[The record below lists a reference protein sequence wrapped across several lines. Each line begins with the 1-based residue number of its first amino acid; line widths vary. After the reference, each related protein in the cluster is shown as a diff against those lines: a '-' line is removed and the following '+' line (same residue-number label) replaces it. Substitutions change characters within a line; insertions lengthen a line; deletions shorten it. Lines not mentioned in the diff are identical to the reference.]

1 MQKNVAEL
9 LKLIS
14 GYGYHGRLGKLFKTN
29 NSYYVL
35 DTGTGKVAS
44 VDKCTR
50 DVLSC
55 ILECENPEISL
66 QTLPDIAEYH
76 KAVEEVKEAILKEH
90 ILSAPTLETLPG
102 DAVLYLDQI
111 IKDGL
116 QNVTLEVTEQCNL
129 RCKYCSYQDDHTEY
143 REFRGRKMAMGN
155 R

>member
-14 GYGYHGRLGKLFKTN
+14 GYAYHGRLGKLFKTN

-66 QTLPDIAEYH
+66 QTLPDIAE
-76 KAVEEVKEAILKEH
+76 
-90 ILSAPTLETLPG
+90 
-102 DAVLYLDQI
+102 
-111 IKDGL
+111 
-116 QNVTLEVTEQCNL
+116 
-129 RCKYCSYQDDHTEY
+129 
-143 REFRGRKMAMGN
+143 
-155 R
+155 